1 MKMRV
6 KLSYTAEIDEVLEE
20 ASLLLGNLATIL
32 QESIDLYNVS
42 VNSLKE
48 EEFNPTKFQNNVESL
63 RKNLAKIDTRF
74 LEVEQ
79 VVLGFGDYQ
88 RQQHTDTPEGEDTMP
103 EGSPSVSQE
112 ETGEGDD

>member
-1 MKMRV
+1 MRV
-6 KLSYTAEIDEVLEE
+6 KLSYTADIDEVLEE
-20 ASLLLGNLATIL
+20 ASLLLGNLATTL

-74 LEVEQ
+74 LEIEQ

-88 RQQHTDTPEGEDTMP
+88 RQQRAKT
-103 EGSPSVSQE
+103 
-112 ETGEGDD
+112 ETGEVPELQGAPGVSHTEVEEPDD

>member
-1 MKMRV
+1 MRV
-6 KLSYTAEIDEVLEE
+6 KLSYTADIDEVLEE
-20 ASLLLGNLATIL
+20 ASLLLGNLAVTL
-32 QESIDLYNVS
+32 QDSIELYNTS

-48 EEFNPTKFQNNVESL
+48 EEFNHTKFQNDVESL

-88 RQQHTDTPEGEDTMP
+88 RQQRREDEEIPEPEGA
-103 EGSPSVSQE
+103 PSVSHAE
-112 ETGEGDD
+112 VEGSDD

>member
-1 MKMRV
+1 MRV
-6 KLSYTAEIDEVLEE
+6 KLSYTADIDEVLEE
-20 ASLLLGNLATIL
+20 ASLLLGNLATTL
-32 QESIDLYNVS
+32 QESIDLYNAS

-48 EEFNPTKFQNNVESL
+48 EEFNPTKFQNDVESL

-88 RQQHTDTPEGEDTMP
+88 RQQRTRSGNRRDCRARRAPPRFQYSEVDA
-103 EGSPSVSQE
+103 SN
-112 ETGEGDD
+112 D

>member
-1 MKMRV
+1 MRV
-6 KLSYTAEIDEVLEE
+6 KLSYTADIDEVLEE
-20 ASLLLGNLATIL
+20 ASLLLGNLATTL
-32 QESIDLYNVS
+32 QESIDLYNAS

-48 EEFNPTKFQNNVESL
+48 EEFNPTKFQNDVESL

-88 RQQHTDTPEGEDTMP
+88 RQQRQEAETEEIAEPEGA
-103 EGSPSVSQE
+103 PSVSYSE
-112 ETGEGDD
+112 VDASND

>member
-1 MKMRV
+1 MRV
-6 KLSYTAEIDEVLEE
+6 KLSYTADIDEVLEE

-32 QESIDLYNVS
+32 QESIDLYNAS

-48 EEFNPTKFQNNVESL
+48 EEFNPTKFQNTVESF

-88 RQQHTDTPEGEDTMP
+88 RQQRTETETEETPEPQGAPGISHTE
-103 EGSPSVSQE
+103 VE
-112 ETGEGDD
+112 EPDD

>member
-1 MKMRV
+1 MRV
-6 KLSYTAEIDEVLEE
+6 KLSYTADIDEVLEE
-20 ASLLLGNLATIL
+20 ASLLLGNLAVTL
-32 QESIDLYNVS
+32 QDSIELYNTS

-48 EEFNPTKFQNNVESL
+48 EEFNHTKFQNDVESL

-88 RQQHTDTPEGEDTMP
+88 RQQGSPTETEKTPEFQGGP
-103 EGSPSVSQE
+103 GVSHTEVE
-112 ETGEGDD
+112 ESDD